1 MLLSVIIPCYNE
13 EAVIAETHRRLAE
26 VMKKLPHGYE
36 LIFVNDGSKD
46 RTFEILL
53 GIAAQDKNSRI
64 LNFSRNFGHQCAVA
78 AGLQNCAGDAAVII
92 DADLQDPPA
101 VILEMLDIMKAEQAN
116 VVYGV
121 RKHRKGESWFK
132 LFTAKIFYRLLNYLS
147 DVKFPVDTGDFRL
160 MDRKVIN
167 EFNALK
173 EKNKYIR
180 GLISWLGFKQAPCYY
195 EREERFAGETKYP
208 LRKMLKFAMI
218 GLFYFSKKP
227 LKLATSL
234 GVACVFL
241 GLVYVLWM
249 FVSHFILGKEAVQG
263 WISTIAI
270 VVFFGGVQLLT
281 IGVLGQYIGNI
292 FDEAKGR
299 PEYIVSDKIN
309 FE

>member
-1 MLLSVIIPCYNE
+1 MQLSVIIPCYNE
-13 EAVIAETHRRLAE
+13 EAVIAETCRQLTE

-36 LIFVNDGSKD
+36 LIFVNDGSRDATLQILRELAEKD
-46 RTFEILL
+46 SAVKVL
-53 GIAAQDKNSRI
+53 G
-64 LNFSRNFGHQCAVA
+64 FSRNFGHQCAVA
-78 AGLQNCAGDAAVII
+78 AGLRHCAGDVAVII

-101 VILEMLDIMKAEQAN
+101 VILEMLDIMKATQAN

-160 MDRKVIN
+160 MDRQIIN

-180 GLISWLGFKQAPCYY
+180 GLISWMGFKQVPCYY

-208 LRKMLKFAMI
+208 LRKMLRFAMI

-234 GVACVFL
+234 GFFCVFL
-241 GLVYVLWM
+241 GLAFVLWM
-249 FVSHFILGKEAVQG
+249 FVSRFFLGGITVQG

-292 FDEAKGR
+292 FDETKGR
-299 PEYIVSDKIN
+299 PEYIVSEKIH
-309 FE
+309 FD

>member
-13 EAVIAETHRRLAE
+13 EAVIAETHRRLTE

-36 LIFVNDGSKD
+36 LIFVNDGSRD
-46 RTFEILL
+46 NTFKILSEL
-53 GIAAQDKNSRI
+53 AAQDKNLKL
-64 LNFSRNFGHQCAVA
+64 LNFSRNFGHQCAVS
-78 AGLQNCAGDAAVII
+78 AGLQYCAGDAAVII
-92 DADLQDPPA
+92 DADQQDPPE
-101 VILEMLDIMKAEQAN
+101 VILEMLNIMKTEQAN

-132 LFTAKIFYRLLNYLS
+132 LFTAKLFYRLLNYLS

-180 GLISWLGFKQAPCYY
+180 GLISWMGFKQLPCHY
-195 EREERFAGETKYP
+195 EREKRFAGETKYP
-208 LRKMLKFAMI
+208 FRKMLKFAMI

-227 LKLATSL
+227 LKIATSL
-234 GVACVFL
+234 GSLCVLL
-241 GLVYVLWM
+241 GLGYVLWILT
-249 FVSHFILGKEAVQG
+249 SHFIFGKDAIQG
-263 WISTIAI
+263 WMSTIAI

-299 PEYIVSDKIN
+299 PEYIVSEKIN
-309 FE
+309 FD